1 MTTMATV
8 RGETRGD
15 VSVARVEGEI
25 DAANVLEVG
34 ARIRSL
40 VTNRS
45 MRLVID
51 LSQVTYLDSAGINVI
66 FAIGEELR
74 SHQQTLDLVVAEGS
88 PIARMLAITSLDR
101 AHLTH
106 PSLAHAIPGD

>member
-15 VSVARVEGEI
+15 VYVARVEGEI

-106 PSLAHAIPGD
+106 SSLADAIAGD

>member
-25 DAANVLEVG
+25 DSANVHEVG
-34 ARIRSL
+34 ARIRGL
-40 VTNRS
+40 VTNQS

-51 LSQVTYLDSAGINVI
+51 LSQVVYLDSAGINLI

-74 SHQQTLDLVVAEGS
+74 THQQKLDLVVAEGS
-88 PIARMLAITSLDR
+88 PIARMVAITSLDR
-101 AHLTH
+101 AHRTH
-106 PSLAHAIPGD
+106 PSLDAAIPGD